1 MKKPLLEA
9 LNIFANSYKKMA
21 SEKLTKF
28 KNELTP
34 DQIQMLGDEITSLD
48 ALSAKLAELA
58 TAEPD
63 NEEVVKLQTMVTDL
77 QTALGE
83 NQTAFENK
91 IAKMVEGKT
100 KKQFANFVKE
110 AVENKLFDKGTK
122 QSIGITRF
130 ENANNANLNVIY
142 QDSEIGITPSL
153 VPTLIDYVRQI
164 SLNGQNSVAWNEHTA
179 GTDASA
185 IVAIGGDKPVKTA
198 SHTSTTTGTETL
210 AVISK
215 LPKQYKAAIS
225 MIADIYVND
234 LNKDMLRKLNST
246 LIAIVAAGSDIADFY
261 TTIPTVDKAHI
272 IDAIRLVAA
281 GIKNLFPENRVVIGL
296 SQAALFELDSVKDEN
311 GNYVTYDFAQKGII
325 LVSIPV
331 TATFTA
337 TSILGMSESVVRWY
351 SDGLDNLITDQRYW
365 DTNEIGL
372 MIEVLNSLFV
382 LRGCDALATCFDDYS
397 TIITDMGGGVQG

>member
-1 MKKPLLEA
+1 MKKDFLKIAE
-9 LNIFANSYKKMA
+9 Y
-21 SEKLTKF
+21 F
-28 KNELTP
+28 KNRKRSLTMQFSNALTP
-34 DQIQMLGDEITSLD
+34 EQKQLLLTEESTAIDDMIAAIEAMPENPDVPEIATLKQMV
-48 ALSAKLAELA
+48 A
-58 TAEPD
+58 
-63 NEEVVKLQTMVTDL
+63 DL
-77 QTALGE
+77 QTALSD
-83 NQTAFENK
+83 NQTEFENK
-91 IAKMVEGKT
+91 IAKMVEGKA

-179 GTDASA
+179 GADAAA

-261 TTIPTVDKAHI
+261 TVIPTVDKAHI

>member
-1 MKKPLLEA
+1 MKKDFLKIAE
-9 LNIFANSYKKMA
+9 Y
-21 SEKLTKF
+21 F
-28 KNELTP
+28 KNRKRSLTMQFSNALTP
-34 DQIQMLGDEITSLD
+34 EQKQLLLTEESTAIDDMIAAIEAMPENPDVPEIAALKQMVS
-48 ALSAKLAELA
+48 
-58 TAEPD
+58 
-63 NEEVVKLQTMVTDL
+63 DL
-77 QTALGE
+77 QASLAE
-83 NQTAFENK
+83 NQTEFENK

-179 GTDASA
+179 GADAAA

-261 TTIPTVDKAHI
+261 TTIPTVEKAHI

-397 TIITDMGGGVQG
+397 TIITDMIPVP